1 MSSSFRGAEP
11 LRAFASFADSKHD
24 DGVACGKE

>member
-11 LRAFASFADSKHD
+11 LRAFASFANIKPD
-24 DGVACGKE
+24 DGVVCGKA